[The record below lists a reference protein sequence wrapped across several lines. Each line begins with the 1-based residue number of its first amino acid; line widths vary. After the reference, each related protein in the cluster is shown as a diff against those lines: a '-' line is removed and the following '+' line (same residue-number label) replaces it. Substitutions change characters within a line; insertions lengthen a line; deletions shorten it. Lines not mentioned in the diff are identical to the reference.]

1 MFSRRT
7 LFLILCVCAFLLSL
21 QLLGGLSA
29 QEAASTAAAAAEAG
43 PKKTTFFEF
52 IKHGGPI
59 FVVIVLL
66 SMYAVGLIVDRF
78 MFYKDAGVKEEKK
91 FIDSILQTTDIKMS
105 ISLCDKTAG
114 CLPRVFKTALTAYEK
129 NLQRKQIEEE
139 IEVQFMNEILALE
152 KNLPQLD
159 TMVTMTPLLGLL
171 GTVIG
176 MISSFNVVAAVGM
189 GKPEMLAG
197 GISEALV
204 NTAGGLA
211 VAIPSLF
218 AFNYFAGKKEAILMS
233 IEKNVSKLLMRF
245 EDFKKAEGKKKAP
258 EA

>member
-1 MFSRRT
+1 
-7 LFLILCVCAFLLSL
+7 
-21 QLLGGLSA
+21 
-29 QEAASTAAAAAEAG
+29 
-43 PKKTTFFEF
+43 
-52 IKHGGPI
+52 
-59 FVVIVLL
+59 
-66 SMYAVGLIVDRF
+66 
-78 MFYKDAGVKEEKK
+78 
-91 FIDSILQTTDIKMS
+91 
-105 ISLCDKTAG
+105 
-114 CLPRVFKTALTAYEK
+114 
-129 NLQRKQIEEE
+129 
-139 IEVQFMNEILALE
+139 
-152 KNLPQLD
+152 
-159 TMVTMTPLLGLL
+159 MTPLLGLL